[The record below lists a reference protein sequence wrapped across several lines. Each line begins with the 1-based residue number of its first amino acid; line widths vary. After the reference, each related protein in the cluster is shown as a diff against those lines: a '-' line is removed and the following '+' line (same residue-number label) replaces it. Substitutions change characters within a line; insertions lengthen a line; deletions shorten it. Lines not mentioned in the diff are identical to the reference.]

1 MSWSVCVP
9 GGLHI
14 ESTIGP
20 AGQLQCRPM
29 KRQIFI
35 GDVQGCLEP
44 LKRLL
49 DRVGFDPACDRLRF
63 AGDLVNRGGSSLATL
78 RLVHS
83 FGSAAM
89 TVLGNHD
96 LHLLAY
102 SHHYPRVRKK
112 NPEFEEIL
120 DAPDGEQLLAW
131 LQRQPLMWKSEK
143 RRIALV
149 HAGVDPR
156 WGPVEASQRAQEV
169 EAALSHDAEHYFAH
183 MYGDRPR
190 RWKPGQPH
198 QSRMRAITNVM
209 TRMRFCDANGR
220 LELQAKGSLKSVPRG
235 FRPWFDFLH
244 PDWTDWTI
252 VFGHWSMLGLFQNP
266 RVCGLDTG
274 CVWGGSLTAL
284 VVDEQRREIITVD
297 SQPG

>member
-1 MSWSVCVP
+1 
-9 GGLHI
+9 
-14 ESTIGP
+14 
-20 AGQLQCRPM
+20 M

-35 GDVQGCLEP
+35 GDVQGCREP
-44 LKRLL
+44 LERLL
-49 DRVGFDPACDRLRF
+49 EAVRFDPASDRLRF
-63 AGDLVNRGGSSLATL
+63 AGDLVNRGGESLGAL
-78 RLVHS
+78 RLVQS
-83 FGSAAM
+83 LGDSAM

-102 SHHYPRVRKK
+102 AHHYPRVRKT

-120 DAPDGEQLLAW
+120 AAPDGEMLLAW

-143 RRIALV
+143 LRIALV

-156 WGPVEASQRAQEV
+156 WGPAAARKRAAEV
-169 EAALSHDAEHYFAH
+169 EAVLDHDAEQYFAH

-198 QSRMRAITNVM
+198 HSRLRAITNVM

-220 LELQAKGSLKSVPRG
+220 LELQAKGSLKNIPQG
-235 FRPWFDFLH
+235 FRPWFDYLH
-244 PDWTDWTI
+244 TDWAGWTI

-284 VVDEQRREIITVD
+284 VVDGQRREIISVD
-297 SQPG
+297 CQPV